1 MKRFLI
7 FDANSLIHRCY
18 HALPPL
24 NAPDGAPVNVLYG
37 LANILLKLWRT
48 AKPDYAVAMFDRK
61 EPTFREKLYKEYK
74 AHRPPTPGDLVPQI
88 ETARGLFALFGVK
101 SFDLAGFEADDL
113 RGTIVER
120 FKNERGVQFAIL
132 SGDADELQLVD
143 GDRVVVEMFK
153 KGVSDI
159 AIYNNAAVKERYGVT
174 PEQFID
180 YKGLVGDTSDN
191 IPGLPGI
198 GPKTAVEL
206 LNKYGSVEGIFKK
219 LSPKIRGFAKLEG
232 KKKDALLSKELA
244 TIRRDAPIEFGA
256 LSELA
261 MPPFEEGKLVQEFSR
276 LGFESIVNRL
286 TIPPVLP
293 EENKEAPAK

>member
-113 RGTIVER
+113 IGTLVER

-143 GDRVVVEMFK
+143 GDRVVVGLSNPYHPEHQHRQGNRMALANISERLLLHFDVEAK
-153 KGVSDI
+153 LDTGIDG
-159 AIYNNAAVKERYGVT
+159 ERYR
-174 PEQFID
+174 
-180 YKGLVGDTSDN
+180 
-191 IPGLPGI
+191 I
-198 GPKTAVEL
+198 GM
-206 LNKYGSVEGIFKK
+206 
-219 LSPKIRGFAKLEG
+219 
-232 KKKDALLSKELA
+232 
-244 TIRRDAPIEFGA
+244 
-256 LSELA
+256 A
-261 MPPFEEGKLVQEFSR
+261 MPYR
-276 LGFESIVNRL
+276 R
-286 TIPPVLP
+286 
-293 EENKEAPAK
+293 AP